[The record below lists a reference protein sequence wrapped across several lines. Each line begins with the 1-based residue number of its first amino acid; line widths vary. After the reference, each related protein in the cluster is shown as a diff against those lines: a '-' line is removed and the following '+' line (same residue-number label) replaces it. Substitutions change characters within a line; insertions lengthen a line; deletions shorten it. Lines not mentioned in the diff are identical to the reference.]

1 MDTIIFVVLGAGLS
15 IGLGAIG
22 SAIGE
27 GYIAMNA
34 MQALGRQPSASQKI
48 LRLMIIGQPL
58 LKQPLFLRLSC
69 HWYCCSEQMV
79 QEQ

>member
-1 MDTIIFVVLGAGLS
+1 MIFVVLGAGLA

-34 MQALGRQPSASQKI
+34 MNALGRQPAASQKI
-48 LRLMIIGQPL
+48 
-58 LKQPLFLRLSC
+58 F
-69 HWYCCSEQMV
+69 V
-79 QEQ
+79 

>member
-1 MDTIIFVVLGAGLS
+1 METMMFVVLGAGLS

-34 MQALGRQPSASQKI
+34 MQALGRQPGASQKFSI
-48 LRLMIIGQPL
+48 NDYWSGNNRNRRYFCIGHGFGFVIWNRWDAL
-58 LKQPLFLRLSC
+58 
-69 HWYCCSEQMV
+69 
-79 QEQ
+79 

>member
-1 MDTIIFVVLGAGLS
+1 METMIYTVLGAGLA

-34 MQALGRQPSASQKI
+34 MNALGRQPSASQKI
-48 LRLMIIGQPL
+48 LRLMIIGQAITETAAIFALVVAL
-58 LKQPLFLRLSC
+58 LLLDL
-69 HWYCCSEQMV
+69 V
-79 QEQ
+79 QGQ

>member
-1 MDTIIFVVLGAGLS
+1 METMMFVVLGAGLS

-34 MQALGRQPSASQKI
+34 MQALGTTRSVAKI
-48 LRLMIIGQPL
+48 
-58 LKQPLFLRLSC
+58 FD
-69 HWYCCSEQMV
+69 
-79 QEQ
+79 